1 MVSSD
6 TPLLT
11 PGHDTNP
18 YIYGKLTQVE
28 TDHKPLESIMKNP
41 LGIALP
47 RLQRMML
54 QLQRYELEVHYK
66 PGKDVPVADA
76 LSRAQLPGTEE
87 ADENLAADMEVMDH
101 ALGTSLP
108 MSVTRREEIQRATS
122 QDPELQA
129 LLRIIRSGWPT
140 SIAEVQQAA
149 RPFWTVRDELH
160 EAEGQIFKC
169 NKIIIHTALR
179 PEMLRIIHEGHQ
191 GEERCKGRARM
202 VMYWPNMTRSIDEVV
217 RKCPACLR
225 HGRSKTKEPL
235 IQHGIP
241 ERPWQKLAAD
251 IMTLQGKDF
260 LLVVD

>member
-1 MVSSD
+1 MLAI
-6 TPLLT
+6 TYACKKF
-11 PGHDTNP
+11 HP

-28 TDHKPLESIMKNP
+28 TDRKPLESIMKKP
-41 LGIALP
+41 LGIAPP

-76 LSRAQLPGTEE
+76 LSRAQLPGTED
-87 ADENLAADMEVMDH
+87 ADEDLAADMEVMVH

-160 EAEGQIFKC
+160 ETEGLIFKC
-169 NKIIIHTALR
+169 NKINHT
-179 PEMLRIIHEGHQ
+179 
-191 GEERCKGRARM
+191 
-202 VMYWPNMTRSIDEVV
+202 Y
-217 RKCPACLR
+217 CPSTGNAED
-225 HGRSKTKEPL
+225 HP
-235 IQHGIP
+235 
-241 ERPWQKLAAD
+241 
-251 IMTLQGKDF
+251 
-260 LLVVD
+260 